1 MKIIMSRSVL
11 EESHKVCSEITQL
24 IIPGFPAMSL
34 EDQLEMSRAEY
45 GMRKNINMR
54 VDHDGGVEFE
64 MADEVVIAV
73 LRLYG
78 RFAGVINAV
87 VQTVKVMIPMLKAD
101 FNAVNQLI
109 EERR

>member
-1 MKIIMSRSVL
+1 MKIIISRPVL
-11 EESHKVCSEITQL
+11 EESHKVGSEITQL
-24 IIPGFPAMSL
+24 IAPGFPAMPL
-34 EDQLEMSRAEY
+34 DEQLEMSHAEY
-45 GMRKNINMR
+45 DMRKNINMR
-54 VDHDGGVEFE
+54 VDHEGGIEFE
-64 MADEVVIAV
+64 MSDEVVIAV

-87 VQTVKVMIPMLKAD
+87 VQTVKIMIPMLKAD